1 MNKALD
7 IKKIGTALRESYLV
21 NRSRF
26 GSLYVEC
33 AEKGVSVRVS
43 DHETGRAYEL
53 GITSD
58 WKANFLT
65 EEYESEDELISDVR
79 AFFAN
84 YKSSAKPSPTAKF
97 SVGEKVR
104 SVDGGLSGEIIFSG
118 KTTYE
123 GWYSGKT
130 EEGYAVK
137 IRDSFGTIH
146 TIPYGQLNSSYVKV

>member
-1 MNKALD
+1 MNKSLD
-7 IKKIGTALRESYLV
+7 MKKIEASLQESYLV
-21 NRSRF
+21 NKSRF
-26 GSLYVEC
+26 GSLYIECVE
-33 AEKGVSVRVS
+33 KSVSVRVS

-65 EEYESEDELISDVR
+65 EEFETEEELINEVKS
-79 AFFAN
+79 FFAS
-84 YKSSAKPSPTAKF
+84 YKSSAKPAPTTKF

>member
-1 MNKALD
+1 MNKSLD
-7 IKKIGTALRESYLV
+7 MKKIEASLRESYLV
-21 NRSRF
+21 NKSRF
-26 GSLYVEC
+26 GSLYIEC
-33 AEKGVSVRVS
+33 VEKGVSVRVS

-65 EEYESEDELISDVR
+65 EEFETEDELINEVKS
-79 AFFAN
+79 FFAS
-84 YKSSAKPSPTAKF
+84 YKSSAKPAPTAKF

-104 SVDGGLSGEIIFSG
+104 SVYSGLSGEIIFSG
-118 KTTYE
+118 KTIYE

-137 IRDSFGTIH
+137 IIDSLGTVH
-146 TIPYGQLNSSYVKV
+146 TVPYGELNSAYVKA